1 MVQCGKLHKH
11 LSSKQCILPHHIVMW
26 SFYLQLTLIRR
37 GRNYILGI
45 YAREKIPVVTFGSGI
60 FWKKSMK
67 FKGHR
72 IRVTDV
78 LYRALKRKEAQGDI
92 IVVTVDEFRTS
103 RVQDYS
109 LNILLNS
116 LQVCSSCNQIVF
128 TTSLLNFHNIQSCSG
143 CGLLWKRDIN
153 ASKNIFK
160 IMDAVDHMHSVV
172 AQIAV
177 LRTWFSSLSLDTYC
191 QQAWCQNFFF
201 FFEKD
206 IDKKVLRINSKI

>member
-1 MVQCGKLHKH
+1 
-11 LSSKQCILPHHIVMW
+11 MW

-103 RVQDYS
+103 RV
-109 LNILLNS
+109 
-116 LQVCSSCNQIVF
+116 CSSCNQIVF

-172 AQIAV
+172 A
-177 LRTWFSSLSLDTYC
+177 
-191 QQAWCQNFFF
+191 
-201 FFEKD
+201 
-206 IDKKVLRINSKI
+206 